1 MDNTHVLPTIDR
13 FVEGSFLNEFTKSC
27 KCFKIVTA
35 VFSEPER
42 N

>member
-1 MDNTHVLPTIDR
+1 MDNTHMLPTTDR
-13 FVEGSFLNEFTKSC
+13 FVEGSFLNESTNPC

-35 VFSEPER
+35 VFSEPDR